1 MAKAAGTKELLSF
14 RSRKLINREIG
25 MKGKMLQG
33 VYKSGLVL
41 AGVFCCITQAW
52 ANAQLIQLNT
62 NPMVKGAVEIELLF
76 DGPVEN
82 VSDHLEYSP
91 NQLVID
97 VANASSALKINPL
110 PIDGGG
116 VKQVQSLQTESGL
129 QLVLALE
136 RLVPY
141 QVSKESQ
148 RILVKLGALPVAAAA
163 AQSTVDDAFENAS
176 RVEHATI
183 NTVQGIDFRRG
194 KGGSGQIMV
203 DLNNSSIAADIK
215 RRDNSLIVDFYNTD
229 IAEEN
234 VYVMDV
240 NDFATPVESVEVF
253 KHDAKVQL
261 KIAIDGEFDYRYDQ
275 SGELF
280 LVEVKKLEAE
290 EGSIVEYQGKPISLN
305 FQDIPVRTVLQL
317 IADFNKLNLVTTD
330 SVRGNITLRMDDV
343 PWEQALDIILKV
355 KGLDKRLDNNV
366 LLIAPAAE
374 LAEQE
379 RQQLES
385 AQQVA
390 DLAPLYSEY
399 IEVNYAKASDL
410 SALLKSEQTS
420 MLSERGSV
428 AVDERT
434 NTLLIKDTEESLAN
448 IKTMVKKLDIAVKQV
463 VIEARMVTVSD
474 DVSEELG
481 IRWGV
486 TNSGS
491 VGSSTGITS
500 GTLEGAD
507 DVLAGSIPSL
517 DDRLNVNLPVAD
529 PAGSIA
535 FQVAKLANGQILDL
549 ELSALEQENKGEVIA
564 SPRITTA
571 NQKAAYIEQGREIP
585 YVENASSGATSV
597 TFKKAV
603 LSLRVTPQITP
614 DGNVILD
621 LVITQDSE
629 GEAVLT
635 PTGPA
640 VAINKQEIGTQV
652 LVKNGET
659 IVLGGIYQ
667 QQNTNRVKKVPILGD
682 VPGLGYFFR
691 TTTESVTKNELL
703 IFVTP
708 KILLDAL

>member
-1 MAKAAGTKELLSF
+1 
-14 RSRKLINREIG
+14 

-33 VYKSGLVL
+33 VYKSGLLV

-76 DGPVEN
+76 DSPIEN
-82 VSDHLEYSP
+82 VMDHLEYSP

-110 PIDGGG
+110 PIESGG

-129 QLVLALE
+129 QLVLGLE

-141 QVSKESQ
+141 QVSKEAQ
-148 RILVKLGALPVAAAA
+148 RVLIKLGALPVAAAA
-163 AQSTVDDAFENAS
+163 ADSSVDDAFESAS

-183 NTVQGIDFRRG
+183 NTIEAIDFRRG
-194 KGGSGQIMV
+194 KGGSGQVMI

-215 RRDNSLIVDFYNTD
+215 RRDNSLLIDFYNTD

-253 KHDAKVQL
+253 KHASKVQL
-261 KIAIDGEFDYRYDQ
+261 KIAIEGDFDYRYDQ

-280 LVEVKKLEAE
+280 MVEVKPMLAE
-290 EGSIVEYQGKPISLN
+290 ESAKVEYQGKPISLN

-355 KGLDKRLDNNV
+355 KGLDKRFDNNV
-366 LLIAPAAE
+366 LLIAPASE

-399 IEVNYAKASDL
+399 IQVNYAKAADL
-410 SALLKSEQTS
+410 SALLKNEQAS

-428 AVDERT
+428 AVDDRT

-448 IKTMVKKLDIAVKQV
+448 IKAMVERLDIAVKQV
-463 VIEARMVTVSD
+463 VIEARMVTVTD

-507 DVLAGSIPSL
+507 SVLGGAIPDL

-585 YVENASSGATSV
+585 YVESASSGATSV

-659 IVLGGIYQ
+659 VVLGGIYQ
-667 QQNTNRVKKVPILGD
+667 QQNIDRVKKVPILGD
-682 VPGLGYFFR
+682 IPGLGYFFR
-691 TTTESVTKNELL
+691 TTSESVTKNELL

-708 KILLDAL
+708 RILLDGL

>member
-1 MAKAAGTKELLSF
+1 
-14 RSRKLINREIG
+14 

-33 VYKSGLVL
+33 VYKSGLLV

-76 DGPVEN
+76 DSPIEN
-82 VSDHLEYSP
+82 VMDHLEYSP

-110 PIDGGG
+110 PIESGG

-129 QLVLALE
+129 QLVLGLE

-141 QVSKESQ
+141 QVSKEAQ
-148 RILVKLGALPVAAAA
+148 RVLIKLGALPVAAAA
-163 AQSTVDDAFENAS
+163 ADSSVDDAFESAS

-183 NTVQGIDFRRG
+183 NTIEAIDFRRG
-194 KGGSGQIMV
+194 KGGSGQVMI

-215 RRDNSLIVDFYNTD
+215 RRDNSLLIDFYNTD

-253 KHDAKVQL
+253 KHASKVQL
-261 KIAIDGEFDYRYDQ
+261 KIAIEGDFDYRYDQ

-280 LVEVKKLEAE
+280 MVEVKPMLAE
-290 EGSIVEYQGKPISLN
+290 ESAKVEYQGKPISLN

-355 KGLDKRLDNNV
+355 KGLDKRFDNNV
-366 LLIAPAAE
+366 LLIAPASE

-399 IEVNYAKASDL
+399 IQVNYAKAADL
-410 SALLKSEQTS
+410 SALLKNEQAS

-428 AVDERT
+428 AVDDRT
-434 NTLLIKDTEESLAN
+434 NTLLIKDTEESLTN
-448 IKTMVKKLDIAVKQV
+448 IKAMVERLDIAVKQV
-463 VIEARMVTVSD
+463 VIEARMVTVTD

-507 DVLAGSIPSL
+507 SVLGGAIPDL

-585 YVENASSGATSV
+585 YVESASSGATSV

-659 IVLGGIYQ
+659 VVLGGIYQ
-667 QQNTNRVKKVPILGD
+667 QQNIDRVKKVPILGD
-682 VPGLGYFFR
+682 IPGLGYFFR
-691 TTTESVTKNELL
+691 TTSESVTKNELL

-708 KILLDAL
+708 RILLDGL

>member
-1 MAKAAGTKELLSF
+1 
-14 RSRKLINREIG
+14 
-25 MKGKMLQG
+25 MKGKMLKG
-33 VYKSGLVL
+33 VYKSGLLL
-41 AGVFCCITQAW
+41 AGLFCCVTQVW
-52 ANAQLIQLNT
+52 AKAQLIQLNT

-76 DGPVEN
+76 DGPIESVA
-82 VSDHLEYSP
+82 DHLEYSP

-97 VANASSALKINPL
+97 VANASSALKVNPL

-116 VKQVQSLQTESGL
+116 VKQLQSLQTEAGL

-141 QVSKESQ
+141 QVEQSAK
-148 RILVKLGALPVAAAA
+148 RVLVKLGALPVAAAT
-163 AQSTVDDAFENAS
+163 SSNTVDDAFNNAS

-183 NTVQGIDFRRG
+183 NRIEGIDFRRG
-194 KGGSGQIMV
+194 KAGSGQIMV

-215 RRDNSLIVDFYNTD
+215 RRDNTLLVDFYNTD
-229 IAEEN
+229 VSDEN

-253 KHDAKVQL
+253 KHDSRVQL
-261 KIAIDGEFDYRYDQ
+261 KIAINGTFDYRYDP

-280 LVEVKKLEAE
+280 LVEVKKLEAKE
-290 EGSIVEYQGKPISLN
+290 AAKVEYQGKPISLN

-317 IADFNKLNLVTTD
+317 IADFNELNLVTTD
-330 SVRGNITLRMDDV
+330 SVQGNITLRMDDV

-399 IEVNYAKASDL
+399 IQVNYAKASDL
-410 SALLKSEQTS
+410 SNLLKSENTS

-434 NTLLIKDTEESLAN
+434 NTLLIKDTEESLSN
-448 IKTMVKKLDIAVKQV
+448 IKAMVEKLDIAVKQV

-486 TNSGS
+486 TNTGS
-491 VGSSTGITS
+491 VGNSTGITS
-500 GTLEGAD
+500 GTLDGVD
-507 DVLAGSIPSL
+507 DVLAGNTPSL
-517 DDRLNVNLPVAD
+517 DDRLNVNLPVSD

-535 FQVAKLANGQILDL
+535 FQVAKLANGKILDL

-585 YVENASSGATSV
+585 YVESASSGATSV

-621 LVITQDSE
+621 LVISQDSE
-629 GEAVLT
+629 GDAVLT

-652 LVKNGET
+652 LVRNGET

-667 QQNTNRVKKVPILGD
+667 QQNIDRVKKVPILGD
-682 VPGLGYFFR
+682 VPGLGYLFR
-691 TTTESVTKNELL
+691 TKTESVNKNELL

-708 KILLDAL
+708 RILVDSL